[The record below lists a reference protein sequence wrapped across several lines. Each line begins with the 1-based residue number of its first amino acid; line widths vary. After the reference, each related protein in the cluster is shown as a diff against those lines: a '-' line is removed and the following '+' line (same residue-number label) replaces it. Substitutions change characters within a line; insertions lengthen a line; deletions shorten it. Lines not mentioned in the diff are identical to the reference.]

1 MIALFPGSFDP
12 ITLGHEDIIFRAS
25 KVFDEVVVGVAM
37 NNKKKS
43 MLDFDE
49 RLGLVKSV
57 FDDVKN
63 VSVLGYKGLT
73 INFLGE
79 LDVSI
84 IIRGL
89 RSEQDFIYESEISSM
104 NSMMNNNIETIFLP
118 SSDIFKAISSSRVRE
133 SYELDGDISKFVS
146 KKTINYIKS
155 LKK

>member
-12 ITLGHEDIIFRAS
+12 ITLGHEDIISRAS
-25 KVFDEVVVGVAM
+25 KVFDEIIVGVAM

-43 MLDFDE
+43 MLSFDQ

-89 RSEQDFIYESEISSM
+89 RSEQDFIYESEISG
-104 NSMMNNNIETIFLP
+104 N
-118 SSDIFKAISSSRVRE
+118 
-133 SYELDGDISKFVS
+133 ELDDTQNFLDKI
-146 KKTINYIKS
+146 KKDPAHIMQDEEIFQQDVDLNVRPKRFNEES
-155 LKK
+155 